1 MSPALT
7 SHIADGTFA
16 PLAIA
21 APARID
27 SLPNVPTFSEL
38 GYAAA
43 TKMSV
48 FGFYAPGGTLVDI
61 VAKLNADLHQ
71 VVDTHEIQKLLV
83 HSKTI
88 TANSTPQQVAKDLK
102 EKQGPNKNSRTDG
115 REREC

>member
-43 TKMSV
+43 NKMSV
-48 FGFYAPGGTLVDI
+48 FGFYAPGGTPVDI
-61 VAKLNADLHQ
+61 VAKLNADLNQ
-71 VVDTHEIQKLLV
+71 VVATPEIQKLLV
-83 HSKTI
+83 DSNNIPAT
-88 TANSTPQQVAKDLK
+88 STPQQVRSEEHPSELQSLK
-102 EKQGPNKNSRTDG
+102 RNSYAVS
-115 REREC
+115 